1 MWFFKFK
8 LRLKITVGLL
18 LLTVLSYS
26 GLHAQNDMINKVR
39 AAIKTGNSKELSQ
52 FFDSMVGLNFD
63 GEKSSYSKSQAEFV
77 LKDFFKKNPP
87 TDFQIIHQGVSK
99 NKSFNYVMGEY
110 KVSGGTFRIYILIK
124 QKNDTFFVD
133 TMDFTRE

>member
-26 GLHAQNDMINKVR
+26 GLHAQNDMISKVR